1 MAIELAPHRQQL
13 AIAVDIAV
21 EETEA
26 RPDS

>member
-13 AIAVDIAV
+13 AIAVDM
-21 EETEA
+21 EA

>member
-13 AIAVDIAV
+13 AIAVDM